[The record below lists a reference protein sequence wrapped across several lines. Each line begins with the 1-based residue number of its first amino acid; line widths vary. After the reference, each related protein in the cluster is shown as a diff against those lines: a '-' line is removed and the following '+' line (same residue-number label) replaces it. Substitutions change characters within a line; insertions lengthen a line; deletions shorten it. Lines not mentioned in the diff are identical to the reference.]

1 MEESRSPPPP
11 SPVPPFLDAHRNL
24 LIVSEISFTFA
35 LFVASYI
42 YFLRKLRTMSSF
54 KDASEK
60 SLKNIV
66 VR

>member
-11 SPVPPFLDAHRNL
+11 PVPPFLDAHRNL

-35 LFVASYI
+35 LFMALYI